1 MKTFTTRTCL
11 LIIFLT
17 AYAINL
23 MAQNTVPAE
32 AEQMLALM
40 PQEIEAV
47 KAPFEMPAMSRPD
60 FGKKVVTPTMPK
72 KKGALCTAVIQKAI
86 DKMSA
91 NGGGTVVL
99 PKGKWLTGRVTLK
112 SNVCLLVD
120 EGVELHFSGDAK
132 DYLPA
137 VAGRNEGVDIYG
149 PGAMIYADGAEN
161 IAVMGKGKIVAP
173 ERDCELLRYTM
184 AGIPE
189 SVQDMPLQ
197 NRIFDGYHKQD
208 VSFGDK
214 TLNGQIEKGLGAGP
228 LCLPVF
234 FGPMNSKNVFL
245 EGVTF
250 VGSVF
255 WNIVPVYCDN
265 IIIRGVKVL
274 SAGIA
279 RTDGID
285 IDSSTNAL
293 IEYTYLDCGDDC
305 FTLKAGR
312 GMDGV
317 NKARPTAN
325 VVIRHCYAD
334 HGAGGLTIG
343 SETAAMV
350 RNVYMQD
357 VTISRP
363 KYGIY
368 FKTRRPRGGGGENMW
383 FEDIRM
389 HNPKTRAIYWDMLG
403 SATYVGKLAE
413 RDNRDNDPRLT
424 PCFRNIFFENVRID
438 DCGDY
443 IKAIGLPES
452 PIENVIFKNIK
463 SGGSQ
468 KVTLQDVG
476 KFTIE

>member
-1 MKTFTTRTCL
+1 MIKVLNRILTVL
-11 LIIFLT
+11 VLT
-17 AYAINL
+17 AVPAMSVL
-23 MAQNTVPAE
+23 AQGSLPAE
-32 AEQMLALM
+32 ATAMIERM
-40 PQEIEAV
+40 PKEIDEV
-47 KAPFEMPAMSRPD
+47 KAPFTMPAMVRPVFPD
-60 FGKKVVTPTMPK
+60 RTVTPSLPK
-72 KKGALCTAVIQKAI
+72 REGALCTAVIQKSI
-86 DKMSA
+86 DRLSA
-91 NGGGTVVL
+91 KGGGTVVL
-99 PKGKWLTGRVTLK
+99 PKGKWLTGRITLK

-120 EGVELHFSGDAK
+120 EGVELQFSGDAK

-161 IAVMGKGKIVAP
+161 IAVMGRGKLLAP
-173 ERDCELLRYTM
+173 ARDCELLRYTM

-189 SVQDMPLQ
+189 SVQDMPLET
-197 NRIFDGYHKQD
+197 RIFDGYHKHD
-208 VSFGDK
+208 VSFANK
-214 TLNGQIEKGLGAGP
+214 AQNGQIEEGLGVGP

-245 EGVTF
+245 EGVTL

-317 NKARPTAN
+317 NKARPTEN
-325 VVIRHCYAD
+325 VVIRYCYAD
-334 HGAGGLTIG
+334 HGAGGLTVG

-350 RNVYMQD
+350 RNVYMKD
-357 VTISRP
+357 VTIAQP

-403 SATYVGKLAE
+403 SAMYVGKLAE

-424 PCFRNIFFENVRID
+424 PCFRNIFFENVSID

-452 PIENVIFKNIK
+452 PIENVVFKNIR